1 MCLSERGCLSFVSD
15 WFHDQFPCHF
25 SVVEGK
31 GNKVPPTACHSSVT
45 IAVMQANKTPLYPF
59 LYLFLLP
66 LSLSPP
72 HDAVTYEDC
81 ISIMIKNSD
90 LSSFFFFFFARVT
103 CLYSWQQNGTPNSVT
118 QYYPDFLLYI
128 QICLALV
135 KHFLSP
141 PPFLSAKGTDRK
153 HLCSFL
159 QLERQT
165 SPVVNPS
172 ET

>member
-1 MCLSERGCLSFVSD
+1 MCMPLYIVCLSERGCLSFVSD

-45 IAVMQANKTPLYPF
+45 IAVMQANKTPLCPF

-90 LSSFFFFFFARVT
+90 LSSFFFFFFLICPCDMSLLLTAKWNTEFCDPILSRFFII
-103 CLYSWQQNGTPNSVT
+103 
-118 QYYPDFLLYI
+118 YPDLFSS
-128 QICLALV
+128 C
-135 KHFLSP
+135 
-141 PPFLSAKGTDRK
+141 
-153 HLCSFL
+153 
-159 QLERQT
+159 
-165 SPVVNPS
+165 
-172 ET
+172 